1 MQSELTYG
9 PAMRMTLQKTLGKL
23 LMSTPEKCP
32 LGPGH
37 CVPPLGGSG
46 YHFQQSPKAWQV
58 IYLAFEQGVR
68 CRFSH
73 ELLRCLSLLCAL
85 WLFISIPAF
94 QMKLD
99 YCDRKVWADLAQR
112 KGGKR
117 PWDVKNEI
125 LKAFVPRW
133 NSFMKQRIRD
143 NDLCFNFF
151 HKVATYYD
159 RCPDV
164 FDEVPSSRSSSV
176 RTSRG
181 ALARTVRMSTWRSA

>member
-46 YHFQQSPKAWQV
+46 YHFQQSPKAWQ
-58 IYLAFEQGVR
+58 
-68 CRFSH
+68 
-73 ELLRCLSLLCAL
+73 
-85 WLFISIPAF
+85 
-94 QMKLD
+94 LD